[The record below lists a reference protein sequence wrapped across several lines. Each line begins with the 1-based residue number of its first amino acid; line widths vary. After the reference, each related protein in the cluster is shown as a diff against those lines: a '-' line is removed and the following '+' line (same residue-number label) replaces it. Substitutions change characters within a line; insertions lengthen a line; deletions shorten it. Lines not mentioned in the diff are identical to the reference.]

1 MKNRENK
8 LPVIGF
14 AGMTHLGIISSISAA
29 SKGYQIIGFQDDK
42 KLVDELN
49 NAILPIEEPQL
60 DELFKKHKEQLTF
73 TVDTSLLSKCDI
85 VYVSVDIPTNDKGIS
100 DLNPI
105 NNIIEQIKPSLNSS
119 AILVILSQ
127 VPPGFTR
134 HIDFDSKRLIYQVE
148 TLIFGRAV
156 ERGLYPERYIIGCAN
171 PQLPLPVNFENY
183 LKTYNCTILPMRY
196 ESAELAK
203 ISINVCL
210 VASVSAA
217 NTMAEICEKIGA
229 KWSEIIPALK
239 LDRRIGE
246 YSYIQP
252 GLGISGGNLERDLNT
267 VLELS
272 KKNKTDGGVVVSW
285 VHNSNYRKNWPFKVL
300 NEVLLKENPNA
311 TIGVLGLAYK
321 ENTHSIKN
329 SPAIILINNL
339 NNCRVTAFDPI
350 VKTAA
355 AGEDIIS
362 ANKAIDVATNAD
374 ALVIMTAWP
383 EFKELSVHE
392 IAQRM
397 KGRIVIDPYQMLDYE
412 QVKLAGLNYYTLG
425 ATPEIFNN

>member
-1 MKNRENK
+1 MKK
-8 LPVIGF
+8 KTIIGF

-29 SKGYQIIGFQDDK
+29 ANGYRIIGFQDNK

-49 NAILPIEEPQL
+49 NTILPIEEPQL
-60 DELFKKHKEQLTF
+60 DDLFKKHKEQLTF
-73 TVDTSLLSKCDI
+73 TNDVSLLSKCEI

-134 HIDFDSKRLIYQVE
+134 QINFDSKRLIYQVE

-156 ERGLYPERYIIGCAN
+156 ERGLYPERFIIGCAN
-171 PQLPLPVNFENY
+171 PQLPLPIVFENY
-183 LKTYNCTILPMRY
+183 LKAYDCPILPMRY

-239 LDRRIGE
+239 LDRRIGQ

-272 KKNKTDGGVVVSW
+272 KNNNTDGGVVASW
-285 VHNSNYRKNWPFKVL
+285 VYNSGYRKNWPFKVL
-300 NEVLLKENPNA
+300 YEELLKEKPNA

-329 SPAIILINNL
+329 SPAIILIDKL
-339 NNCRVTAFDPI
+339 DKCTVTAYDPI
-350 VKTAA
+350 VKTQVAGDKIIAA
-355 AGEDIIS
+355 NQAV
-362 ANKAIDVATNAD
+362 DVATNAD
-374 ALVIMTAWP
+374 AILIMTAWP
-383 EFKELSVHE
+383 EFKTLSVQE
-392 IAQRM
+392 IAQKM
-397 KGRIVIDPYQMLDYE
+397 KGRIVIDPYKMLDYE
-412 QVKLAGLNYYTLG
+412 QVKEAKLNYFTLG
-425 ATPEIFNN
+425 TTPELIK

>member
-1 MKNRENK
+1 MNQKTI
-8 LPVIGF
+8 IGF

-42 KLVDELN
+42 KLIDELN
-49 NAILPIEEPQL
+49 MAILPIEEPQL
-60 DELFKKHKEQLTF
+60 DELFKKYKELLTF
-73 TVDTSLLSKCDI
+73 TNDTALLSECDI
-85 VYVSVDIPTNDKGIS
+85 VYVSVDIPTNDEGIS

-134 HIDFDSKRLIYQVE
+134 QIDFDSERLIYQVE

-171 PQLPLPVNFENY
+171 PQLPLPVIFENY
-183 LKTYNCTILPMRY
+183 LKAFDCPILAMRY

-239 LDRRIGE
+239 LDRRIGQ

-252 GLGISGGNLERDLNT
+252 GLGISGGNLERDLIT
-267 VLELS
+267 VLELA
-272 KKNKTDGGVVVSW
+272 KKNETDGGIVASW
-285 VHNSNYRKNWPFKVL
+285 VYNSNYRKNWPFKIL

-311 TIGVLGLAYK
+311 TIGILGLAYK

-339 NNCRVTAFDPI
+339 NKCRVTAYDPI
-350 VKTAA
+350 VKTEI
-355 AGEDIIS
+355 AGKNIINAS
-362 ANKAIDVATNAD
+362 KAIDVAINAD
-374 ALVIMTAWP
+374 ALLIMTAWP
-383 EFKELSVHE
+383 EFKDISANEL
-392 IAQRM
+392 AQKM
-397 KGRIVIDPYQMLDYE
+397 KGKIVIDPYGILDYE
-412 QVKLAGLNYYTLG
+412 QVKNAGLDYFTLG
-425 ATPEIFNN
+425 APIDIKKK